1 MFLNKLFK
9 IENIIYIPICN
20 QEKINDFF
28 RNKNIDKNNIE
39 RTSYIS
45 QNHIYE
51 IHVIE
56 QEKCEQLNLYVLI
69 NNEKKDFNI
78 STQFLF
84 VLLTS
89 KNNKNENENIVNFI
103 KQKLSNQELLDSLMK
118 TKSAEEYIIILKT
131 EKDHLINHIGHSFI
145 KSTYKIIPFLMVYGL
160 LISSIKLFENIN
172 ISSSMIEFLYS
183 VSSIA
188 ITFSIPILSGYI
200 AEFLSD
206 RKGFV
211 IAVISSAFVLNLGGH
226 ILECLIIGC
235 LSGLIVLVLNQMISF
250 IKFDIKVIN
259 DGIFIPVIGTLM
271 ICLLVYCLSGFFIDY
286 TSLLNIELG
295 NINNIIIGFILG
307 IIITVNVNIG
317 MVLGMISIIMGRYD
331 FMSAI
336 MAGGMVSS
344 LIIGMT
350 MLLFPSIFNKD
361 EKNQKWDYIKNGLC
375 FLNKSKLNIMQ
386 NDKRGIYIPCLIG
399 SGIAGALSMMFRCKQ
414 AFLSG
419 GIFTMIFIENHLLF
433 LISVFASMLI
443 GMSCILIFK
452 KSR

>member
-1 MFLNKLFK
+1 MYLNKLFK
-9 IENIIYIPICN
+9 TENIIYIPISH

-56 QEKCEQLNLYVLI
+56 QEKCEQINLCVLI

-78 STQFLF
+78 STQFIF

-89 KNNKNENENIVNFI
+89 KNNKNENEKIVNFI

-118 TKSAEEYIIILKT
+118 TKSAEEYIILLKT
-131 EKDHLINHIGHSFI
+131 EKDHFINHIGQSFI

-160 LISSIKLFENIN
+160 LINSIQLFKNIN
-172 ISSSMIEFLYS
+172 ITSSMIEFLYS
-183 VSSIA
+183 VSSIS

-206 RKGFV
+206 KKGFV

-235 LSGLIVLVLNQMISF
+235 LSGLIVLVFNQMFSF
-250 IKFDIKVIN
+250 IKFDVKVMIDN
-259 DGIFIPVIGTLM
+259 IFIPVIGTIIL
-271 ICLLVYCLSGFFIDY
+271 CLLVYCLSGFFIDY

-295 NINNIIIGFILG
+295 NIINIIIGFILG

-317 MVLGMISIIMGRYD
+317 MVLGLISIIMGRYD

-350 MLLFPSIFNKD
+350 MLLFPSMFNND
-361 EKNQKWDYIKNGLC
+361 EKNQKWNYIKNGLC
-375 FLNKSKLNIMQ
+375 FLNDSKLNIMQ
-386 NDKRGIYIPCLIG
+386 NDRRGIYIPCLIG

-414 AFLSG
+414 AFPSG
-419 GIFTMIFIENHLLF
+419 GIFTLIFIENPLLF
-433 LISVFASMLI
+433 LISIFASMLI